1 MKLLVVNDT
10 HIRGTTPS
18 RRVDN
23 FKETLLN
30 KLQEVRQIAEEE
42 EVDCILHS
50 GDLFD
55 RPDTAPSIVSEF
67 VKVLRSFPMEFYIVA
82 GNHDLYGHNP
92 ETLPRTMLGLL
103 VASGIVELIG
113 QDRIIK
119 EDAINE
125 IKVQITGRSFDYT
138 LDNENSEAYEVEK
151 QEDVDYAL
159 HLVHGMLLDKPVFED
174 GYTLIE
180 DIETEADITI
190 TGHYHLGYGVKKFN
204 GSYFLNPGSLVR
216 ISADLKEISRM
227 PKVALIDLKDEISI
241 ELIELD
247 SAQNGDKVLDRS
259 ELEKQK
265 FREKRLADFNQQ
277 ISAAGEFKHFK
288 IDDILDEV
296 ANNQNISKNIKEEA
310 LNRISQAQERLGGQA
325 Q

>member
-23 FKETLLN
+23 FKETLLD
-30 KLQEVRQIAEEE
+30 KLKEVQQIAEKEE
-42 EVDCILHS
+42 ADMVLHS

-67 VKVLRSFPMEFYIVA
+67 VKLLRDFSMPIYIVA

-103 VASGIVELIG
+103 VASGIVNLIG
-113 QDRIIK
+113 ENGIIREK
-119 EDAINE
+119 DN
-125 IKVQITGRSFDYT
+125 IKLQLTGRSFDYT
-138 LDNENSEAYEVEK
+138 LDNKNTTAYEVEK
-151 QEDVDYAL
+151 REDVDYAL

-190 TGHYHLGYGVKKFN
+190 TGHYHLGYGIKEFN
-204 GSYFLNPGSLVR
+204 NSYFLNPGSIVR
-216 ISADLKEISRM
+216 ISADLKEIARM
-227 PKVALIDLKDEISI
+227 PQVALIDLKDEINI
-241 ELIELD
+241 ELMTLD
-247 SAQNGDKVLDRS
+247 SAQQGEEVLDRS

-265 FREKRLADFNQQ
+265 FREKKLADFNQQ

-296 ANNQNISKNIKEEA
+296 ANNQNISQDVKEEA
-310 LNRISQAQERLGGQA
+310 LSRISQAQERLGGQN

>member
-30 KLQEVRQIAEEE
+30 KLKEIKQISEEE
-42 EVDCILHS
+42 NIDIVLHS

-55 RPDTAPSIVSEF
+55 RPDTAPSIVNEF
-67 VKVLRSFPMEFYIVA
+67 VKLLRDFSMPIYIVA

-92 ETLPRTMLGLL
+92 DTLPRTMLGLL
-103 VASGIVELIG
+103 VASGIVNLLDEDG
-113 QDRIIK
+113 IIW
-119 EDAINE
+119 ESDNV
-125 IKVQITGRSFDYT
+125 KVQLTGKSFDYT
-138 LDNENSEAYEVEK
+138 LDNKNTEAYEVK
-151 QEDVDYAL
+151 KKEDIDYAL

-180 DIETEADITI
+180 DVETEADITI
-190 TGHYHLGYGVKKFN
+190 TGHYHLGYGIKEFN
-204 GSYFLNPGSLVR
+204 DNYFLNPGSIVR
-216 ISADLKEISRM
+216 VSADLNEISRM
-227 PKVALIDLKDEISI
+227 PQVALIDLKKEINI
-241 ELIELD
+241 ELIKLN
-247 SAQNGDKVLDRS
+247 SAQKGEKVLDRT

-296 ANNQNISKNIKEEA
+296 ANNQNISKNVKEEA
-310 LNRISQAQERLGGQA
+310 LNRISQAQERLGGQN

>member
-30 KLQEVRQIAEEE
+30 KLKEIKQISEEE
-42 EVDCILHS
+42 NIDIVLHS

-55 RPDTAPSIVSEF
+55 RPDTAPSIVNEF
-67 VKVLRSFPMEFYIVA
+67 VKLLRDFSMPIYIVA

-92 ETLPRTMLGLL
+92 DTLPRTMLGLL
-103 VASGIVELIG
+103 VASGIVNLLDEDG
-113 QDRIIK
+113 IIW
-119 EDAINE
+119 ESDNVR
-125 IKVQITGRSFDYT
+125 VQLTGKSFDYT
-138 LDNENSEAYEVEK
+138 LDNKNTEAYEVK
-151 QEDVDYAL
+151 KKEDIDYAL

-180 DIETEADITI
+180 DVETEADITI
-190 TGHYHLGYGVKKFN
+190 TGHYHLGDGIKEFN
-204 GSYFLNPGSLVR
+204 DNYFLNPGSIVR
-216 ISADLKEISRM
+216 VSADLNEISRM
-227 PKVALIDLKDEISI
+227 PQVALIDLKKEINI
-241 ELIELD
+241 ELIKLN
-247 SAQNGDKVLDRS
+247 SAQKGEKVLDRT

-296 ANNQNISKNIKEEA
+296 ANNQNISKNVKEEA
-310 LNRISQAQERLGGQA
+310 LNRISQAQERLGGQN

>member
-30 KLQEVRQIAEEE
+30 KLTEVQQLVEEK
-42 EVDCILHS
+42 EVDYVLHS

-67 VKVLRSFPMEFYIVA
+67 VKVLRNFTVPIYLVA

-92 ETLPRTMLGLL
+92 ETLSRTMLGLL
-103 VASGIVELIG
+103 VASGIVNLIPEQG
-113 QDRIIK
+113 IILEK
-119 EDAINE
+119 DSV
-125 IKVQITGRSFDYT
+125 KLQLTGKSFDYNI
-138 LDNENSEAYEVEK
+138 DNNADVYGIKK
-151 QEDVDYAL
+151 QESVDYAL
-159 HLVHGMLLDKPVFED
+159 HLAHGMLLDKPVFED

-180 DIETEADITI
+180 DVKTEADITV
-190 TGHYHLGYGVKKFN
+190 TGHYHLGYGIKEFE

-216 ISADLKEISRM
+216 VSADLKEIARM
-227 PKVALIDLKDEISI
+227 PKVALIDFSEEINI
-241 ELIELD
+241 NLIELET
-247 SAQNGDKVLDRS
+247 AKEGEQVLDRS

-265 FREKRLADFNQQ
+265 FREKKLADFNRQ
-277 ISAAGEFKHFK
+277 ISAAGDFKYFK

-296 ANNQNISKNIKEEA
+296 ANNQNIDKAVKEEA
-310 LNRISQAQERLGGQA
+310 LARISDSQERLGGQN

>member
-1 MKLLVVNDT
+1 MRMKLLVVNDT

-23 FKETLLN
+23 FKETILT
-30 KLQEVRQIAEEE
+30 KLE
-42 EVDCILHS
+42 EVHTLAQEREVDIILHG

-67 VKVLRSFPMEFYIVA
+67 VKLLRNFSMPIYITA

-103 VASGIVELIG
+103 EASGIVN
-113 QDRIIK
+113 IIAEEGTVLE
-119 EDAINE
+119 EDD
-125 IKVQITGRSFDYT
+125 IKVQLTGRNFDYT
-138 LDNENSEAYEVEK
+138 LDNDATTAYEVKK
-151 QEDVDYAL
+151 QPEVDYAL
-159 HLVHGMLLDKPVFED
+159 HLVHGMLLDKPVFEE

-190 TGHYHLGYGVKKFN
+190 TGHYHLGYGIKEFK
-204 GSYFLNPGSLVR
+204 GTYFLNPGALVR
-216 ISADLKEISRM
+216 ISADLKEIARM
-227 PKVALIDLKDEISI
+227 PQVALIDLKDGIDI
-241 ELIELD
+241 ELIKLS
-247 SAQNGDKVLDRS
+247 SAQQGEEVLDRT

-288 IDDILDEV
+288 INDILDEV
-296 ANNQNISKNIKEEA
+296 ANNQNISQAVKEEA
-310 LNRISQAQERLGGQA
+310 LARISQAQENLGGQG
-325 Q
+325 

>member
-30 KLQEVRQIAEEE
+30 KLKEIKQISEEE
-42 EVDCILHS
+42 NIDIVLHS

-55 RPDTAPSIVSEF
+55 RPDTAPSIVNEF
-67 VKVLRSFPMEFYIVA
+67 VKLLRDFSMPIYIVA

-92 ETLPRTMLGLL
+92 DTLPRTMLGLL
-103 VASGIVELIG
+103 VASGIVNLLDEDG
-113 QDRIIK
+113 IIW
-119 EDAINE
+119 ESDNVR
-125 IKVQITGRSFDYT
+125 VQLTGKSFDYT
-138 LDNENSEAYEVEK
+138 LDNKNTEAYEVK
-151 QEDVDYAL
+151 KKEDIDYAL

-180 DIETEADITI
+180 DVETEADITI
-190 TGHYHLGYGVKKFN
+190 TGHYHLGYGIKEFN
-204 GSYFLNPGSLVR
+204 DNYFLNPGSIVR
-216 ISADLKEISRM
+216 VSADLNEISRM
-227 PKVALIDLKDEISI
+227 PQVALIDLKKEINI
-241 ELIELD
+241 ELIKLN
-247 SAQNGDKVLDRS
+247 SAQKGEKVLDRT

-296 ANNQNISKNIKEEA
+296 ANNQNISKNVKEEA
-310 LNRISQAQERLGGQA
+310 LNRISQAQERLGGQN